1 MIQKFFLTMT
11 LFPETQARAQNEID
25 IVIGGE
31 RLPTFADRE
40 RLSYTCALIKEIY
53 RRNTVAP
60 IGMPHSVQEETEY
73 NGYFIPKRSTIIP
86 NIWYSW
92 IFG

>member
-11 LFPETQARAQNEID
+11 LFPEIQARAQDEID

-31 RLPTFADRE
+31 HLPTFADRE
-40 RLSYTCALIKEIY
+40 RLSNTCALIKEIY
-53 RRNTVAP
+53 RWNTVAS
-60 IGMPHSVQEETEY
+60 IGMPRSVREETEY
-73 NGYFIPKRSTIIP
+73 NGYFIPIGSTIIP